1 MTAPTEYVPNPR
13 NLILA
18 SELEL
23 LNAELIEEG
32 FPDHV
37 RIPVLRHAGRHM
49 LRMSMLFV
57 NQRPAESEAPEFDD

>member
-1 MTAPTEYVPNPR
+1 MTIETEYTPNPR

-32 FPDHV
+32 FGDHV
-37 RIPVLRHAGRHM
+37 RLAVLRHAARHM
-49 LRMSMLFV
+49 LRMSLLFV
-57 NQRPAESEAPEFDD
+57 NQRSAVVEEPELDD